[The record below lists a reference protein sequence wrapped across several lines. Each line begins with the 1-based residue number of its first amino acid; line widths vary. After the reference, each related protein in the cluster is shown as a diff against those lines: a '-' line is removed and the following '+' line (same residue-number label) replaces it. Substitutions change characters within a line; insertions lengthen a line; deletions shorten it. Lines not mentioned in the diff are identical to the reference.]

1 MRRAGACVAALV
13 ICLLLHVSVRAAA
26 ELKVHFLDV
35 GQGDAIL
42 VQCDGESLLVDAG
55 PAEAGEKVN
64 QYLKKTLE
72 SNALDHVIATH
83 EHDDHLAGIPAAL
96 YGYSVGKVWS
106 SRAVPLTWW
115 FMNVLP
121 NLKQE
126 SLLVVR
132 PALGDSFSLGGAR
145 VTFINTMQEAMN
157 PNDLSLVVR
166 IDYGN
171 NSVLLTAD
179 IETEAEQNM
188 LENGAPLKADILKVA
203 HHGGN
208 SSSGEAFI
216 RAVLPVIAVISVGE
230 GNKHGHPH
238 SEPLRCLEKNNVEI
252 YRTDQFGTIIC
263 TGDGEKWIIDV
274 MKSR

>member
-13 ICLLLHVSVRAAA
+13 ICLLLLVSVRAAA

-83 EHDDHLAGIPAAL
+83 EHDDHLAGMPAAL
-96 YGYSVGKVWS
+96 CGYSVGKVWS

-145 VTFINTMQEAMN
+145 VTFINTLQEAMN

-216 RAVLPVIAVISVGE
+216 RAVSPVIAVISVGE

-238 SEPLRCLEKNNVEI
+238 AEPLRCLEKNNIEI
-252 YRTDQFGTIIC
+252 YRTDHFGTIIC